1 MALTSEHI
9 VTAVNDLRKR
19 GQAPTVRAI
28 RECLGTGSLGTIS
41 RLLREI
47 PSQTPSNGEGPEL
60 PSELLRVL
68 IAAFD
73 RKAREIRSAI
83 EEERRDE
90 QAQLGEL
97 EEENLRL
104 EDRVGELTRK
114 AMLLAEEVQKG
125 EGRIQEI
132 RSLCDSRERALER
145 EREERIRS
153 EKHASS
159 LEGEQK
165 AVLEQT
171 RDLKNSLA
179 EALGRI
185 ETLLQEK
192 AAGLSDLRSLPEK
205 GATSRNRKSSSR
217 AGTGQDK

>member
-19 GQAPTVRAI
+19 GQTPTVRAI
-28 RECLGTGSLGTIS
+28 RDCLGTGSLGTIS

-47 PSQTPSNGEGPEL
+47 PSHPPSNGEGTEL

-68 IAAFD
+68 SSAFD
-73 RKAREIRSAI
+73 RKAREIRDTI
-83 EEERRDE
+83 GEERRAE
-90 QAQLGEL
+90 QAQLGDL

-104 EDRVGELTRK
+104 ENRIGELTRK
-114 AMLLAEEVQKG
+114 ETLLAEEVQKG

-145 EREERIRS
+145 EREERIRA

-171 RDLKNSLA
+171 RDLRERLA
-179 EALGRI
+179 EAQCRI

-192 AAGLSDLRSLPEK
+192 AAGLSDLRSLPDK
-205 GATSRNRKSSSR
+205 GATSRNRNSSLR
-217 AGTGQDK
+217 AQRGQDE